1 MKSKII
7 AGMMLI
13 AALVFI
19 TAALY
24 SGETKN
30 DETGWINVKI
40 TDMNTGKDMISIRLP
55 ISVLNLIN
63 EYDHESKI
71 GISTGCKIDFTK
83 LIELMKESDN
93 QFLIKVEDKNE
104 HKLIKIWLD

>member
-7 AGMMLI
+7 AGMILI
-13 AALVFI
+13 AVLGFI
-19 TAALY
+19 TAVLCA
-24 SGETKN
+24 GETKN

-55 ISVLNLIN
+55 LSVLNLVN
-63 EYDHESKI
+63 DYDHESKI

-93 QFLIKVEDKNE
+93 QFLIKIEEKNE
-104 HKLIKIWLD
+104 HKMIKIWLD

>member
-7 AGMMLI
+7 AGMILI
-13 AALVFI
+13 AVLGFI
-19 TAALY
+19 TAVLCA
-24 SGETKN
+24 G
-30 DETGWINVKI
+30 ETGWINVKI

-55 ISVLNLIN
+55 LSVLNLVN
-63 EYDHESKI
+63 DYDHESKI

-93 QFLIKVEDKNE
+93 QFLIKIEEKNE
-104 HKLIKIWLD
+104 HKMIKIWLD